1 MLDFVLTILEGLRV
15 FLQSETIPVVEES
28 EVPLSLGFEEI
39 ITLFVR
45 GKSDKKEEL
54 LNSGDGVELLNKLE
68 EVRVLADEGK
78 ALIVLDEEEL
88 EEFVPTTLW
97 RLRCSF
103 QLVTVPVV
111 EESVELREGPIVL
124 DEEELLEFLPTTL
137 WRLRCSF
144 QLVTV
149 PVVEESVELREGP
162 IVLDEEELLEFVPTT
177 LERLGS
183 FLCQSGTPFVESNT
197 KISTPALGFTGVL
210 TI

>member
-124 DEEELLEFLPTTL
+124 DEEELLEF
-137 WRLRCSF
+137 
-144 QLVTV
+144 
-149 PVVEESVELREGP
+149 
-162 IVLDEEELLEFVPTT
+162 VPTT